1 MNGADP
7 LAPLRQQLL
16 EALSALPEARC
27 CALLHYPSH
36 SNVGDHL
43 IWLGEVQV
51 LDRLGRLPVAYA
63 SDQGSFSAR
72 EMGRRI
78 GSGPVLMHSGGY
90 LGDLWQGP
98 LTFIERVVAEFR
110 ERPVVLLPQTIHYR
124 SESRLQRT
132 AAIFAA
138 HPRLT
143 VFVRDHRSLELARH
157 HFPHC
162 QSVLSPDMALALE
175 LGELQLP
182 PPQPPPTPPAA
193 RRPWLALARCDLE
206 RGSRSWLTELAPMAD
221 RIDQQ
226 DWLPL
231 QRRWIWGDERLPGS
245 RIVAAAVREGLQQRL
260 RRPQEWRQR
269 RRWLQGPAAAWLE
282 GVASS
287 GCDHHTRLTRQSLG
301 LLLEGHRQLA
311 GRSLVLTDRLH
322 GQILAS
328 LAGIPS
334 LLFDNSY
341 PKNRAFM
348 QAWGA
353 NLPLS
358 RYVEPEESVLEL
370 ALRTAAAGQPTGPCR
385 PDGAADPR

>member
-1 MNGADP
+1 
-7 LAPLRQQLL
+7 
-16 EALSALPEARC
+16 
-27 CALLHYPSH
+27 
-36 SNVGDHL
+36 
-43 IWLGEVQV
+43 
-51 LDRLGRLPVAYA
+51 VA
-63 SDQGSFSAR
+63 
-72 EMGRRI
+72 
-78 GSGPVLMHSGGY
+78 
-90 LGDLWQGP
+90 
-98 LTFIERVVAEFR
+98 T
-110 ERPVVLLPQTIHYR
+110 
-124 SESRLQRT
+124 
-132 AAIFAA
+132 
-138 HPRLT
+138 
-143 VFVRDHRSLELARH
+143 
-157 HFPHC
+157 
-162 QSVLSPDMALALE
+162 
-175 LGELQLP
+175 
-182 PPQPPPTPPAA
+182 
-193 RRPWLALARCDLE
+193 
-206 RGSRSWLTELAPMAD
+206 
-221 RIDQQ
+221 
-226 DWLPL
+226 
-231 QRRWIWGDERLPGS
+231 
-245 RIVAAAVREGLQQRL
+245 AVREGLQQRL

-311 GRSLVLTDRLH
+311 GRSLVRTDLLH